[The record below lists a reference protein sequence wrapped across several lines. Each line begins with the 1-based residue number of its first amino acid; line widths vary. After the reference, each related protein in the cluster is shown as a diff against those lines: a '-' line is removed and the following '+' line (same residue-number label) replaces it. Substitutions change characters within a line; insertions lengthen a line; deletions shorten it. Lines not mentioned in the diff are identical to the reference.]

1 MEVDPNIRERFSKK
15 KGLDQ
20 KTGSSIQ
27 SSLGLNSHN
36 NFLLLTGE
44 VQANLNDEV
53 VTVNIPHGY
62 SVAEVYVI
70 TPKTAIKGV
79 YSLENEAKNETRDL
93 RHIGLEST
101 NENAGWTMSR
111 EVYSLKPG
119 QKQLVS
125 RDSQWR
131 TVGLSEIFDFAST
144 KRVKLYDWSNDL
156 LSW

>member
-1 MEVDPNIRERFSKK
+1 MEVDPNIRERFARK

-20 KTGSSIQ
+20 KSSSSIQ
-27 SSLGLNSHN
+27 SSQGLSSHN

-44 VQANLNDEV
+44 VQANLNDET
-53 VTVNIPHGY
+53 VTVNVPHGY
-62 SVAEVYVI
+62 SAIEVYVL

-79 YSLENEAKNETRDL
+79 YPLSTEANRQTRDL
-93 RHIGLEST
+93 RHIGLEGT
-101 NENAGWTMSR
+101 DEKVGWTMSR

-131 TVGLSEIFDFAST
+131 TVGLS
-144 KRVKLYDWSNDL
+144 
-156 LSW
+156 